1 MPFSNPIAAGNS
13 LARPQFESPNFVPGV
28 SGWAIFRNGNAQFN
42 SLTLTGTTFDG
53 NNYILNTSGFFL
65 YSGAPAN
72 GNLSASIAPAA
83 GTDGFGNSYFAGI
96 VSYSGN
102 RYSQLVGGDL
112 LLGDTASTGST
123 AVVETSSTGGQT
135 YIAGSTK
142 TSADIA
148 APWLALFSAAGSAK
162 GVVQA
167 VIASG
172 TTQPVA
178 LTTALAEIQ
187 GSLAVGAT
195 AAILDSPSGV
205 LKVTDG
211 RDGNTYGTERL
222 TLNTT
227 GTQLIN
233 STVAATITGLSAPV
247 AAATYKFRAV
257 LWFLMGAT
265 TGAPTFSLAV
275 PATSLVF
282 VKTRQTRSITALGTV
297 GGWVEAETVNN
308 SLGGAYPVATTNA
321 TYSMMEL
328 EGIVTFSASGT
339 FAVQAAMDLAAH
351 PFTMQTGSF
360 LELFP
365 S

>member
-148 APWLALFSAAGSAK
+148 APWLALFSAAGSAN

-187 GSLAVGAT
+187 GSLAVSGAITATGGT
-195 AAILDSPSGV
+195 AAAPILIT
-205 LKVTDG
+205 TD
-211 RDGNTYGTERL
+211 TWHSLGTLAGYTVALAAYRL
-222 TLNTT
+222 TPDGELELAISLT
-227 GTQLIN
+227 G
-233 STVAATITGLSAPV
+233 
-247 AAATYKFRAV
+247 
-257 LWFLMGAT
+257 
-265 TGAPTFSLAV
+265 
-275 PATSLVF
+275 
-282 VKTRQTRSITALGTV
+282 
-297 GGWVEAETVNN
+297 
-308 SLGGAYPVATTNA
+308 GGANAASVNFSVTLPNTGYRPVSGYQFGLTGNRALVAGDSIGRCGIAST
-321 TYSMMEL
+321 
-328 EGIVTFSASGT
+328 GIVTVVTPANNSNTWVG
-339 FAVQAAMDLAAH
+339 VGRIPLN
-351 PFTMQTGSF
+351 
-360 LELFP
+360 L
-365 S
+365 